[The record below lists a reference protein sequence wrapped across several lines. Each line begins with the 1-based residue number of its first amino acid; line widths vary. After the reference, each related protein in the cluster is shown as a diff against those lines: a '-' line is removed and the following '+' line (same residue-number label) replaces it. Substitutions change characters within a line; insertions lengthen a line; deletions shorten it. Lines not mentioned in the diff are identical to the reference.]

1 MKKNLIA
8 LIILAVLA
16 AVAYY
21 VYIERGSGTIKPELR
36 DFAVK
41 DTSAIT
47 KIFLADKFGATVT
60 LEREDVG
67 EWTVNEDYKA
77 RKDAAGEKAT

>member
-1 MKKNLIA
+1 M
-8 LIILAVLA
+8 
-16 AVAYY
+16 
-21 VYIERGSGTIKPELR
+21 ERGSEPSNQLH

-77 RKDAAGEKAT
+77 EKMPLMFC